1 MRQCLMAVLGVI
13 ACLAA
18 TQAAA
23 ERRVALVVGNS
34 QYAYTPALANPRN
47 DAHDIAETLRQ
58 VGFEVTVGYDLDQTK
73 FAHVIDA
80 FAQALDGADVGL
92 FFYAGHGLQI
102 NEKNYLVST
111 EARLES
117 AFLVPSETIE
127 LDAVIRLMESK
138 TSTSLIFLDACRN
151 NPLADNLKRNLAAIN
166 RAVTVG
172 RGLARIEPTGRDTL
186 VAFSSAPGHEAA
198 DGHGRNS
205 PFTASLL
212 RHLPKP
218 GLEVSVMLK
227 EVTADVRRESNNAQR
242 PQQLSDMSKTFYFA
256 KAEQATATALPAS
269 APIPSGLP
277 TDPADPVDMAFW
289 QSAAATNECESI
301 RAYLRRFPNG
311 YFVDLARIAER
322 SLCKAGPEVAV
333 APPQRPSPPVA
344 PALTSGPAAVPAA
357 TAPSPVRPVGAGT
370 NVAIAAPGAAP
381 PSVTPVV
388 TPDAV
393 DLGRKLQGEL
403 LRVGCAASGIEND
416 GTWGAGSR
424 EALRSFNERT
434 RSIAPIDRP
443 TTEALEAVRSRKERV
458 CPCEAGTEV
467 RGARCAVPKATE
479 RSRHAA
485 RPPEREQ
492 SLRAHGHI
500 ESGRLDAPRPG
511 SPSYANVAIAP
522 NNRSGESWIYVGK
535 QRCKTFEPRGSAPRI
550 ICP

>member
-1 MRQCLMAVLGVI
+1 
-13 ACLAA
+13 
-18 TQAAA
+18 
-23 ERRVALVVGNS
+23 
-34 QYAYTPALANPRN
+34 
-47 DAHDIAETLRQ
+47 
-58 VGFEVTVGYDLDQTK
+58 
-73 FAHVIDA
+73 
-80 FAQALDGADVGL
+80 
-92 FFYAGHGLQI
+92 
-102 NEKNYLVST
+102 
-111 EARLES
+111 
-117 AFLVPSETIE
+117 
-127 LDAVIRLMESK
+127 
-138 TSTSLIFLDACRN
+138 
-151 NPLADNLKRNLAAIN
+151 
-166 RAVTVG
+166 
-172 RGLARIEPTGRDTL
+172 
-186 VAFSSAPGHEAA
+186 
-198 DGHGRNS
+198 
-205 PFTASLL
+205 
-212 RHLPKP
+212 
-218 GLEVSVMLK
+218 
-227 EVTADVRRESNNAQR
+227 
-242 PQQLSDMSKTFYFA
+242 
-256 KAEQATATALPAS
+256 
-269 APIPSGLP
+269 
-277 TDPADPVDMAFW
+277 
-289 QSAAATNECESI
+289 
-301 RAYLRRFPNG
+301 
-311 YFVDLARIAER
+311 
-322 SLCKAGPEVAV
+322 
-333 APPQRPSPPVA
+333 
-344 PALTSGPAAVPAA
+344 VPAA

-416 GTWGAGSR
+416 GTWGAASR

-500 ESGRLDAPRPG
+500 ESGRADAPRLG